1 MTNEEILAQP
11 DAVWQECKEH
21 FMDMEENK
29 PKPKGPPKYIW
40 ELEEDVD

>member
-1 MTNEEILAQP
+1 
-11 DAVWQECKEH
+11 
-21 FMDMEENK
+21 MDMEENK